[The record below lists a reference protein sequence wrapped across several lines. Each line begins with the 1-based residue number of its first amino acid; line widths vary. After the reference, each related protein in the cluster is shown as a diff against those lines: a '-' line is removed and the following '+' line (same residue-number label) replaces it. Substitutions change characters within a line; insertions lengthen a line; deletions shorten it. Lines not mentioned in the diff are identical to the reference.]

1 MKLQLPTYP
10 ARPVNG
16 GRFDYAPAKT
26 GEWLWSVKV
35 NEWRAPILLAP
46 DGPRMFN
53 RQGAPLSIAG
63 AFEPVMDR
71 LRPLCCPCGLSTPKV
86 SQTSWLDCGAFERR
100 HPFGRGSLVVLD
112 LPTAPG
118 TARDR
123 LRALMRL
130 AAEQDWPAY
139 PLNRPPEPQTIYWMP
154 QFRLDEAQPGAR
166 AFLERLWARLQILN
180 TQFRCEAF
188 EGLVARHADKP
199 YPVNTRD
206 PEATTPWWVKH
217 RFVP

>member
-1 MKLQLPTYP
+1 MKLPTYP

-35 NEWRAPILLAP
+35 NEWRAPILLSP
-46 DGPRMFN
+46 EGPHLFN

-63 AFEPVMDR
+63 AFEAVMDR
-71 LRPLCCPCGLSTPKV
+71 LRPLCGRFA
-86 SQTSWLDCGAFERR
+86 WLDCGAFERR

-112 LPTAPG
+112 LPVAGP
-118 TARDR
+118 ALERM
-123 LRALMRL
+123 RALMRL
-130 AAEQDWPAY
+130 AAAQDWKPY
-139 PLNRPPEPQTIYWMP
+139 PLSHPPEPRTIYWMP
-154 QFRLDEAQPGAR
+154 QFRLNEAQPGAR
-166 AFLERLWARLQILN
+166 AFLERLWARLQVLN

-188 EGLVARHADKP
+188 EGLVARRADQP